1 MHQTAGSPNLRA
13 AAQSYRMKPPT
24 ASGPI
29 ATPRS
34 FFGHVL
40 GALRGEHYDYTQ
52 GSIQKAILLLAVPM
66 VLEMALEST
75 FALVDIW
82 WVNKIDSGWFGATP
96 TGGAA
101 AAAVGATEALLTIVY
116 ALAIGVGM
124 AVTATVARRVG
135 EKDLDGAAIAGSQG
149 IGLAVLIG
157 VVTGVPCAW
166 FASDLLSLMTDG
178 NEKTVAI
185 GIGYAQWVLGA
196 NVIVTLLFLQN
207 AIFRGAGDPMLALK
221 TLAVSNGIN
230 IVLDPCLIFGLGP
243 FPALGVT
250 GAGVATCA
258 GRAVAVVY
266 QTWVL
271 TRGDSRVRVRPLIRF
286 DRQPMLDLLRLSAGT
301 VGQFLIG
308 TSSWIVLMRMVN
320 GFGEAAAAGYTT
332 GIRILMFAL
341 LPAWGLS
348 NAAATLVGQNLGASR
363 PDRAEE
369 SVWRTG
375 LYDMAFLAFVTLVME
390 IAPDW
395 IVGLFTTDPEV
406 ARHAVDTLRIVAAG
420 YVFYGWGMVTMQAF
434 NGAGDTRT
442 PTWLHFW
449 CFWIGQL
456 PLAWLLSGPMGW
468 GVHGVFWAVPM
479 VESGFAVVA
488 VWLFRRGKWKTTK
501 V

>member
-1 MHQTAGSPNLRA
+1 MQPAAEPSPQTAPS
-13 AAQSYRMKPPT
+13 
-24 ASGPI
+24 
-29 ATPRS
+29 RS

-82 WVNKIDSGWFGATP
+82 WVNQIDRGLFGATP

-101 AAAVGATEALLTIVY
+101 AAAVGSTEALLTIIY
-116 ALAIGVGM
+116 ALAIGVSM

-135 EKDLDGAAIAGSQG
+135 EKDLEGAAVSSSQG
-149 IGLAVLIG
+149 IGLGVAIG
-157 VVTGVPCAW
+157 VLTGIPCAI
-166 FASDLLSLMTDG
+166 FGGDLLHLMTDG
-178 NEKTVAI
+178 NEKTVAV
-185 GIGYAQWVLGA
+185 GAGYAKWVLGS

-221 TLAVSNGIN
+221 TLCVSNAIN
-230 IVLDPCLIFGLGP
+230 FVLDPCFIFGLGP

-250 GAGVATCA
+250 GAGIATCI
-258 GRAVAVVY
+258 GRSVAVGY

-271 TRGDSRVRVRPLIRF
+271 THGNSRVRVRPLLRL
-286 DRQPMLDLLRLSAGT
+286 DLQPMLDLLRLSAGT

-348 NAAATLVGQNLGASR
+348 NAAATLVGQNLGAGR
-363 PDRAEE
+363 PDRAEQ
-369 SVWRTG
+369 SVWMTG
-375 LYDMAFLAFVTLVME
+375 LYDMAFLLLVTLAME
-390 IAPDW
+390 VAPEW
-395 IVGLFTTDPEV
+395 IVAIFTDDQAV
-406 ARHAVDTLRIVAAG
+406 ASHAIDTLRIVAAG
-420 YVFYGWGMVTMQAF
+420 YIFYGWGMVTVQAF

-449 CFWIGQL
+449 CFWMGQL
-456 PLAWLLSGPMGW
+456 PLAWLLSGPMGY
-468 GVHGVFWAVPM
+468 GVHGVYWAVPII
-479 VESGFAVVA
+479 ESAFAVVA
-488 VWLFRRGKWKTTK
+488 VWLFRRGKWKGVK